1 MYFLIAFSEDPLRSF
16 SSLIAL
22 FTISD
27 VFGWVGF
34 GLGFLAAADAF
45 GFLAG
50 VAGAGASAATAVS
63 AIFF

>member
-1 MYFLIAFSEDPLRSF
+1 M
-16 SSLIAL
+16 AL

-34 GLGFLAAADAF
+34 AFGFFAPAEADAF
-45 GFLAG
+45 GFFAG

-63 AIFF
+63 AIFQHEVDYYISRKYI